1 MAEPDRGT
9 SAAGPS
15 SSRAAVSKV
24 SAGSEDPAEPAA
36 AYDVSIEQAGP
47 YRGTALARAPS
58 LNSSED
64 LDLYER
70 PSASLALPP
79 PSIYTLSSGGAT
91 SLPSKSGREGGSG
104 EVSASVPA
112 EDADSPKRSSALDL
126 TGAAIIKPAPG
137 EGRNTT
143 AFPGFQLFDAVQS
156 KLHEF
161 CCARHF
167 PVSSQTLEVAVAT
180 TSAPHKCR

>member
-1 MAEPDRGT
+1 MGEPDRGT

-15 SSRAAVSKV
+15 SSGAAVSKV
-24 SAGSEDPAEPAA
+24 SAGSEGPEEPAA

-58 LNSSED
+58 LNYSED

-79 PSIYTLSSGGAT
+79 PSIHTMSSGGAT
-91 SLPSKSGREGGSG
+91 SHASTSGREGGSG

-112 EDADSPKRSSALDL
+112 EDEGSPKRSNALDL

-137 EGRNTT
+137 EGINSTVI
-143 AFPGFQLFDAVQS
+143 FSL
-156 KLHEF
+156 KL
-161 CCARHF
+161 
-167 PVSSQTLEVAVAT
+167 
-180 TSAPHKCR
+180 KMI